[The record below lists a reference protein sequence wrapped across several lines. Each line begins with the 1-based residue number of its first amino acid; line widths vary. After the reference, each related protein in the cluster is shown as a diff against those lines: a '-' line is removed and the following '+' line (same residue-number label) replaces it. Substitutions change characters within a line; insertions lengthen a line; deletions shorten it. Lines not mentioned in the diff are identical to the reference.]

1 MAICFVMKK
10 EFEMADIKDK
20 KIEDEKI
27 EEEKKSELEKKEQQR
42 KDEEKK
48 QEALSGLEAQL
59 KSLSDKYGNEFNAEA
74 YTAAAKNY
82 IEEHNSLENFNA
94 SSFVKEK
101 EDKDNDKNE
110 DKKIENEKGLSFS
123 LKEKDGKFTAIG
135 SDGTV
140 LEGKSFEE
148 INDKVCQNMKQKAEA
163 EGIENT
169 ICFNGKSPEEQKIFS
184 RNAIMKHDVTIL
196 GGYPKDPQFCKDLKN
211 EYLAD
216 KSHSL
221 QDWERMT
228 RKIPDDVMQRTPE
241 EQARNKKLLDA
252 DLLKKLRKGINPND
266 TMGAA
271 SNVPPAPLN
280 INQAAEQRN
289 NVPGT
294 TKTPNTPVANNT
306 PNIPGTS
313 NVPNTPGVTNEAG
326 TVGQSTGEQVGDQ
339 KSQDRNLVA
348 QMRRGINPNSPEYQ
362 AQMAAEEQRR
372 QNPQELTPQMQEEIK
387 RRAQEKNK

>member
-1 MAICFVMKK
+1 
-10 EFEMADIKDK
+10 MADIKD
-20 KIEDEKI
+20 EKT
-27 EEEKKSELEKKEQQR
+27 EEEKKAKLEQEEQQR
-42 KDEEKK
+42 KNENKK
-48 QEALSGLEAQL
+48 QDALSEIEAQAR
-59 KSLSDKYGNEFNAEA
+59 SLSDKYGDKFDVDG
-74 YTAAAKNY
+74 YVAAAKSY
-82 IEEHNSLENFNA
+82 VEERNSLEGFNA
-94 SSFVKEK
+94 SAFIKEK
-101 EDKDNDKNE
+101 EDKDKDKDNDKDK

-140 LEGKSFEE
+140 FEGKSFEE

-163 EGIENT
+163 EGRENT
-169 ICFNGKSPEEQKIFS
+169 ICFNGESPEEQKIFS

-196 GGYPKDPQFCKDLKN
+196 GGYPQDPQFWKDLKN

-252 DLLKKLRKGINPND
+252 DLLKKLRKGVNPNEAV
-266 TMGAA
+266 GATA
-271 SNVPPAPLN
+271 GIPQIPAIPLSIDQTN
-280 INQAAEQRN
+280 GRAN
-289 NVPGT
+289 NVSGMT
-294 TKTPNTPVANNT
+294 
-306 PNIPGTS
+306 
-313 NVPNTPGVTNEAG
+313 NVPNTPVVNNIPNIPGVTNETGA
-326 TVGQSTGEQVGDQ
+326 VGQPTGEQVGDQ
-339 KSQDRNLVA
+339 KAQDRNLVA

-372 QNPQELTPQMQEEIK
+372 QNPQELTPEMREEIQK
-387 RRAQEKNK
+387 RAQDKIK